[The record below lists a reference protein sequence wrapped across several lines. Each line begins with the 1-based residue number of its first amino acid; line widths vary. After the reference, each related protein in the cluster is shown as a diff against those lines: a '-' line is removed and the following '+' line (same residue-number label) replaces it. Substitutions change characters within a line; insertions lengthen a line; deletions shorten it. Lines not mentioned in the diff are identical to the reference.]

1 MNTIKPD
8 NRANNFDF
16 LRLLFASLVVFS
28 HAFALTDTSP
38 EILSKYS
45 YGQLSFGG
53 LAVDVFF
60 YYKWILNY
68 QQFKTKQVNKE
79 LPMETLFKTFPGFI
93 FHVNLLLYRYQYRLY
108 RKQYL

>member
-1 MNTIKPD
+1 MDGLFKDIDILPTQTGQYNIMNTIKPD

-53 LAVDVFF
+53 LAVDVF
-60 YYKWILNY
+60 
-68 QQFKTKQVNKE
+68 
-79 LPMETLFKTFPGFI
+79 
-93 FHVNLLLYRYQYRLY
+93 LL
-108 RKQYL
+108 